1 MTPRVHTT
9 PAANHSEPIARDDL
23 TRISLAAELTWVE
36 AGSRRASTLITDLR
50 PAAGTASPG
59 RRATAGGFEVAVTTT
74 TDPDVAVTPDDPGCQ
89 TIGLTL
95 TRSADAAP
103 VRLID
108 LTWTVSGVPAELDRV
123 WYTTFNC
130 WGTPGIVDRAVL
142 HEEPPNPPAWRTA
155 FLSADSRD
163 GISFAYRF
171 PARWVHLTR
180 ARPDGAVTLTT
191 QIDADLAPGE
201 TWRDDT
207 LAIVAGDVTEGLA
220 GPPSFHLSRRPR
232 ADIASHGA
240 WNSWDYYRLN
250 VTADDVRENLDAI
263 RSNDAL
269 RRFVKY
275 VVVDDG
281 WETMAGDWE
290 ANEKFPVGIEAIARE
305 IRSAGFVPGVWT
317 APFVVNRRSRVFE
330 EHPDWFVQHDG
341 APFSMFAAAGAKGVW
356 GERYFL
362 DPSHPGTKEHV
373 RRLYEKLRGWGIG
386 YFKTDFLTN
395 SYSAA
400 ICGPLPDRGERLRY
414 QDHSAG
420 ILGHHRECME
430 IMREAMGPQSFW
442 LGCGSIW
449 ATGAGLMDGSRTTG
463 DIAPHWFDLVKCAA
477 TAFFNG
483 HQHGRVFL
491 NDPDFLVVRG
501 PETVAPGTL
510 DLTDEE
516 LAAKA
521 PNTHRSGPFFTADE
535 ARMWASLVLLSG
547 GIVTFSDRMGALNE
561 VGIDIVEKTCGLAA
575 RSNGEPAFPLDV
587 TQELPT
593 AALRMGDAHDL
604 LGLFNWTDGANRP
617 LTRPLPSSYRDAEW
631 RDVWSGERY
640 RTGALAK
647 LELSGH
653 RCLLLERV

>member
-1 MTPRVHTT
+1 M
-9 PAANHSEPIARDDL
+9 IDL
-23 TRISLAAELTWVE
+23 TVGDAELTLTGNLTFLE
-36 AGSRRASTLITDLR
+36 AGSRRTVPLTGSVTRPEMDGFAVALGAKDEKGFTLLSLSLR
-50 PAAGTASPG
+50 RNDGLPA
-59 RRATAGGFEVAVTTT
+59 
-74 TDPDVAVTPDDPGCQ
+74 
-89 TIGLTL
+89 
-95 TRSADAAP
+95 
-103 VRLID
+103 VRLVD
-108 LTWTVSGVPAELDRV
+108 LSWSVAGVPTRCDRV
-123 WYTTFNC
+123 WHMTFNC
-130 WGTPGIVDRAVL
+130 WGTPGIVERGTANQTAQ
-142 HEEPPNPPAWRTA
+142 NPPAWRA
-155 FLSADSRD
+155 GFIEPASQCGPNFVSRL
-163 GISFAYRF
+163 
-171 PARWVHLTR
+171 PARSTHLISVDANGR
-180 ARPDGAVTLTT
+180 VILTT
-191 QIDADLAPGE
+191 QIDVDLAPGAS
-201 TWRDDT
+201 WSDDE
-207 LAIVAGDVTEGLA
+207 LAIGWGFPGELLA

-250 VTADDVRENLDAI
+250 VSADDVRENLDAI

-275 VVVDDG
+275 IVIDDG

-290 ANEKFPVGIEAIARE
+290 PNGKFPGGLDGIARE

-317 APFVVNRRSRVFE
+317 APFVVNRRSRILE

-356 GERYFL
+356 SERYFL

-395 SYSAA
+395 PYSAA
-400 ICGPLPDRGERLRY
+400 IRDPLPDRGDRLRY
-414 QDHSAG
+414 HDHRAG

-430 IMREAMGPQSFW
+430 IMREAMGPQNFW

-501 PETVAPGTL
+501 PETVQPGTL

-521 PNTHRSGPFFTADE
+521 PNTHRSGPFFTAEE
-535 ARMWASLVLLSG
+535 ARMWASLVVLSG
-547 GIVTFSDRMGALNE
+547 GIVTFSDRMAALNE
-561 VGIDIVEKTCGLAA
+561 VGIDIVEKVCGIAG
-575 RSNGEPAFPLDV
+575 RSNGEPALPLDV
-587 TQELPT
+587 MQGLPT
-593 AALRMGDAHDL
+593 AALRPGGRGARRDGDARDL
-604 LGLFNWTDGANRP
+604 LGLFSWTDGANRP
-617 LTRPLPSSYRDAEW
+617 LTRPLPSSFGDAEW

-640 RTGALAK
+640 RTGALTK